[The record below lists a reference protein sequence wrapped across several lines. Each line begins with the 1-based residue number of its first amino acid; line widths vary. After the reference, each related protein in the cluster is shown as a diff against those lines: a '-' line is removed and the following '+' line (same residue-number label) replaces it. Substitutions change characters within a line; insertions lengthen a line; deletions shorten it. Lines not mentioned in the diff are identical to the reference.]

1 MLRAAA
7 SSRRTSPSCGRRCR
21 RQENRRWTSCMPPL
35 RRGVLVHRS
44 SVGRLLHRLGLSH
57 KKNHYRPAS
66 RNAPPFVRRARC
78 G

>member
-1 MLRAAA
+1 
-7 SSRRTSPSCGRRCR
+7 
-21 RQENRRWTSCMPPL
+21 MPPL